1 MFEVNLNKDYM
12 NLERLHGWHN
22 TLFEYIQSKTYK
34 IKRAKFIDD
43 EMSVVSGS
51 PENVQIHYEA
61 LPVEV

>member
-1 MFEVNLNKDYM
+1 MFEVNLNKDYI
-12 NLERLHGWHN
+12 NLERLHSWHN
-22 TLFEYIQSKTYK
+22 TLFEYIQSKPYK
-34 IKRAKFIDD
+34 IKRAKFRDD